1 MSENEKLMADFTE
14 YLLSER
20 ADDPVEWVRNVLKDG
35 TEPLVF
41 FNEIFTP
48 AMTAVGDKFSR
59 LDIFLP
65 ELMDAAETAKKV
77 IEQVIDPLFAEQ
89 KTGNRTSRGKVL
101 MCAVQ
106 GDVHDIGKNMVSI
119 MLQVN
124 GFEVIDLGT
133 NVHTRTIL
141 DRAKEEKV
149 DIVGLSALMTTS
161 MPYMKE
167 VVELRNGFG
176 NKDDFAIIVGGAPIT
191 AAYAAEIGA
200 DAYGRDA
207 ASAVKECLALM
218 ATIRQKAVR

>member
-1 MSENEKLMADFTE
+1 MSKNEKLIAEFTE
-14 YLLSER
+14 YLLGEQS
-20 ADDPVEWVRNVLKDG
+20 DDPVEWVRRVLNAG
-35 TEPLVF
+35 TAPLDF
-41 FNEIFTP
+41 FNNVFTP
-48 AMTAVGDKFSR
+48 AMTAVGEKFSR

-65 ELMDAAETAKKV
+65 ELMDAAETAKK
-77 IEQVIDPLFAEQ
+77 IIGQVIDPLFAEQ
-89 KTGNRTSRGKVL
+89 KSGEKTTKGRVL
-101 MCAVQ
+101 ICAVQ

-133 NVHTRTIL
+133 NVNTRTIL

-176 NKDDFAIIVGGAPIT
+176 NKGDYAIIVGGAPIT
-191 AAYAAEIGA
+191 AQYAADIGA
-200 DAYGRDA
+200 DAFGKDA
-207 ASAVKECLALM
+207 AEAVKVCLALM
-218 ATIRQKAVR
+218 DRAV